1 MTNFVRKCQLG
12 HFGRNSGVVVDKGD
26 YSSVEAPLG
35 HVGAVV
41 DVLFVAL
48 VRLANATRGT

>member
-12 HFGRNSGVVVDKGD
+12 HFGRNSGIVVDKGD